1 MLTCLTVSSPVALP
15 QSVLLLTHGD
25 PFGIT
30 ERMHQP
36 AARHGY
42 PTVTHSIRSEATH
55 ESARSA
61 DGARTASSFVPV
73 RSPTGFKDSPVSR
86 AFEQPLLL
94 GLFLPI
100 QAGGWSASTL
110 PRTTDWNFDYNLAL
124 VQQAEAF
131 GFDLVFALS
140 QWLPKGGYGG
150 VFNGEALDSFMSLAA
165 MTARTERIILVATSH
180 VLYGPWHPLHFAKF
194 TATLDHIS
202 NGRWG
207 INVVTGHR
215 AIEHEMFGW
224 HRIEHDRRYEL
235 ASEFLDAVQQ
245 LWAQPENFSFAP
257 ELSSWKLDKA
267 FVTPKPQYGRPL
279 LVNATG
285 SDAGIE
291 FAARYSDVVF
301 ITSPAGS
308 EIEAALAALPAHTAR
323 VKAAA
328 LAHRRTIRTLINPMV
343 ICRETPAE
351 ARAYHDAI
359 VAHGDEGSFHRFES
373 DAHAWRGGAE
383 QRNSAAARAVGGN
396 ISLIG
401 SPQQIADYI
410 VRLHRAG
417 VDGVQLSFFDF
428 KPDLE
433 FFGERVLPLLREA
446 GLRY

>member
-1 MLTCLTVSSPVALP
+1 MTDTLLAAAPQALGQAPDATSFVTVRSPAEFPASPVA
-15 QSVLLLTHGD
+15 
-25 PFGIT
+25 
-30 ERMHQP
+30 
-36 AARHGY
+36 
-42 PTVTHSIRSEATH
+42 
-55 ESARSA
+55 
-61 DGARTASSFVPV
+61 
-73 RSPTGFKDSPVSR
+73 R
-86 AFEQPLLL
+86 ALEQPLLL

-124 VQQAEAF
+124 VQRAESL

-165 MTARTERIILVATSH
+165 MTACTEKIILVATSH

-194 TATLDHIS
+194 CATLDHIS
-202 NGRWG
+202 KGRWG

-245 LWAQPENFSFAP
+245 LWAQPDNFSFAP
-257 ELSSWKLDKA
+257 PLSSWRLDKA

-323 VKAAA
+323 VKATAA
-328 LAHRRTIRTLINPMV
+328 KYGRKIRTLINPMV
-343 ICRETPAE
+343 ICRETAAE
-351 ARAYHDAI
+351 ALAYRDAI
-359 VAHGDEGSFHRFES
+359 AAHGDEGSFHRFES
-373 DAHAWRGGAE
+373 DAHAWRGNPE
-383 QRNSAAARAVGGN
+383 QRNQAAARAVGGN
-396 ISLIG
+396 ISIVG

-417 VDGVQLSFFDF
+417 IDGVQLSFFDF
-428 KPDLE
+428 QPDLE
-433 FFGERVLPLLREA
+433 FFGAHVLPLLREA

>member
-1 MLTCLTVSSPVALP
+1 MTNPILATQP
-15 QSVLLLTHGD
+15 Q
-25 PFGIT
+25 
-30 ERMHQP
+30 
-36 AARHGY
+36 A
-42 PTVTHSIRSEATH
+42 
-55 ESARSA
+55 SARA
-61 DGARTASSFVPV
+61 AEDTQTATPFVPV
-73 RSPTGFKDSPVSR
+73 HSPTSFADSPISR
-86 AFEQPLLL
+86 ALEQPLLL

-124 VQQAEAF
+124 VEKAEAL

-165 MTARTERIILVATSH
+165 MTARTQRIILVATSH

-202 NGRWG
+202 KGRWG

-235 ASEFLDAVQQ
+235 AGEFLDAVQQ
-245 LWAQPENFSFAP
+245 LWVQPDNFSFAP
-257 ELSSWKLDKA
+257 ERSSWKLDKA
-267 FVTPKPQYGRPL
+267 FVTPKPKYGRPL

-285 SDAGIE
+285 SDAGID
-291 FAARYSDVVF
+291 FAARYSDIVF
-301 ITSPAGS
+301 VTSPNGS
-308 EIEAALAALPAHTAR
+308 EIEGALAALPAHTAR

-328 LAHRRTIRTLINPMV
+328 AKHGRTIRTLINPMV
-343 ICRETPAE
+343 ICRETAAE
-351 ARAYHDAI
+351 AHAYRDAI
-359 VAHGDEGSFHRFES
+359 VAHGDEGSFQRFDS
-373 DAHAWRGGAE
+373 DAHAWRGNAE
-383 QRNSAAARAVGGN
+383 QRSQAAARAVGGN
-396 ISLIG
+396 VTIVG

-410 VRLHRAG
+410 VRLHQAG
-417 VDGVQLSFFDF
+417 IDGVQLSFFDF
-428 KPDLE
+428 QPDLD

-446 GLRY
+446 GLR

>member
-1 MLTCLTVSSPVALP
+1 LP

-73 RSPTGFKDSPVSR
+73 RSPTGVKDSPVSR

-110 PRTTDWNFDYNLAL
+110 PRTTDWN
-124 VQQAEAF
+124 F

>member
-1 MLTCLTVSSPVALP
+1 MTQPTLASQTSAASVAP
-15 QSVLLLTHGD
+15 TETHTIANT
-25 PFGIT
+25 P
-30 ERMHQP
+30 
-36 AARHGY
+36 
-42 PTVTHSIRSEATH
+42 
-55 ESARSA
+55 
-61 DGARTASSFVPV
+61 FVPV
-73 RSPTGFKDSPVSR
+73 RSPASFADSPVSR
-86 AFEQPLLL
+86 ALEQPLLL

-110 PRTTDWNFDYNLAL
+110 PRTTDWRFDYNLAL
-124 VQQAEAF
+124 VEKAEAL

-165 MTARTERIILVATSH
+165 MTARTQRIILVATSH

-194 TATLDHIS
+194 GATLDHIS
-202 NGRWG
+202 QGRWG

-224 HRIEHDRRYEL
+224 HRIEHDHRYEL
-235 ASEFLDAVQQ
+235 ADEFLQAVKQ
-245 LWAQPENFSFAP
+245 LWAQPDNFSFAP

-267 FVTPKPQYGRPL
+267 FVTPKPTYGRPL

-285 SDAGIE
+285 SDAGID
-291 FAARYSDVVF
+291 FAARHSDIVF

-308 EIEAALAALPAHTAR
+308 EVEAAIAALPVHTAR

-328 LAHRRTIRTLINPMV
+328 RKYGREIRTLLNPMV
-343 ICRETPAE
+343 ICRETEAE
-351 ARAYHDAI
+351 ALAYRDAI
-359 VAHGDEGSFHRFES
+359 VTHGDEGSFHRFDS
-373 DAHAWRGGAE
+373 DAHAWRGNAE
-383 QRNSAAARAVGGN
+383 QRNQAASRAVGGN
-396 ISLIG
+396 ISMTG

-428 KPDLE
+428 QPDLA

>member
-1 MLTCLTVSSPVALP
+1 MTQSTLARPASLPASLPASPPDRVPA
-15 QSVLLLTHGD
+15 GD
-25 PFGIT
+25 PVHT
-30 ERMHQP
+30 P
-36 AARHGY
+36 
-42 PTVTHSIRSEATH
+42 
-55 ESARSA
+55 
-61 DGARTASSFVPV
+61 FVPV
-73 RSPTGFKDSPVSR
+73 PSPASFIDSPASR
-86 AFEQPLLL
+86 ILAQPLML

-110 PRTTDWNFDYNLAL
+110 PRTTDWSFDYNAGL
-124 VQQAEAF
+124 VKQAEDF

-150 VFNGEALDSFMSLAA
+150 VFDGHALDSFMTLAA
-165 MTARTERIILVATSH
+165 LTARTERIVLVATSH

-194 TATLDHIS
+194 CATLDHIS

-215 AIEHEMFGW
+215 AVEHEMFGW
-224 HRIEHDRRYEL
+224 QRIEHDRRYEL
-235 ASEFLDAVQQ
+235 AAEFLDAVQQ
-245 LWAQPENFSFAP
+245 LWAQPDNFTCHP
-257 ELSSWKLDKA
+257 LQSSWRLNGA
-267 FVTPKPQYGRPL
+267 FVTPKPRYGRPL

-308 EIEAALAALPAHTAR
+308 EIEAALAALPEHTAR

-328 LAHRRTIRTLINPMV
+328 ARHGRPVRTLINPMV

-351 ARAYHDAI
+351 ARAYRDAI
-359 VAHGDEGSFHRFES
+359 VAHGDEGSFQRFDS
-373 DAHAWRGGAE
+373 DAHAWRGNAA
-383 QRNSAAARAVGGN
+383 QRQAAAARAVGGN
-396 ISLIG
+396 ISIVG
-401 SPQQIADYI
+401 SPEEIAAYI

-417 VDGVQLSFFDF
+417 IDGVQLSFFDF
-428 KPDLE
+428 EPDLR

-446 GLRY
+446 GLRH

>member
-1 MLTCLTVSSPVALP
+1 MANTP
-15 QSVLLLTHGD
+15 
-25 PFGIT
+25 
-30 ERMHQP
+30 
-36 AARHGY
+36 
-42 PTVTHSIRSEATH
+42 
-55 ESARSA
+55 
-61 DGARTASSFVPV
+61 FVPV
-73 RSPTGFKDSPVSR
+73 RTPASFADSPVSH
-86 AFEQPLLL
+86 ALEQPLLL

-110 PRTTDWNFDYNLAL
+110 PRTTDWRFDYNLAL
-124 VQQAEAF
+124 VEKAEAL

-165 MTARTERIILVATSH
+165 MTARTQRIILVATSH

-194 TATLDHIS
+194 SATLDHIS
-202 NGRWG
+202 QGRWG

-224 HRIEHDRRYEL
+224 HRIEHDHRYEL
-235 ASEFLDAVQQ
+235 ADEFLQAVKQ
-245 LWAQPENFSFAP
+245 LWAQPDNFSFAP

-267 FVTPKPQYGRPL
+267 FVTPKPTYGRPL

-285 SDAGIE
+285 SDAGIN
-291 FAARYSDVVF
+291 FAARHSDIVF

-308 EIEAALAALPAHTAR
+308 EVEAAIAALPAHTAR

-328 LAHRRTIRTLINPMV
+328 RKYGREIRTLLNPMV
-343 ICRETPAE
+343 ICRETEAE
-351 ARAYHDAI
+351 ALAYRDAI
-359 VAHGDEGSFHRFES
+359 VAHGDEGSFHRFDS
-373 DAHAWRGGAE
+373 DAHAWRGNAE
-383 QRNSAAARAVGGN
+383 QRNQAASRAVGGN
-396 ISLIG
+396 ISMTG

-428 KPDLE
+428 QPDLA